1 MIFRKAGICVTAK
14 EFESLT
20 SGIAANTIKLDRG
33 EMSIKDYVKLMKIIL
48 GKEVFEKAIEILD
61 ED

>member
-1 MIFRKAGICVTAK
+1 MTTK

-33 EMSIKDYVKLMKIIL
+33 EMSTKDYVKLMKIIL
-48 GKEVFEKAIEILD
+48 GKEVFERAIEILD

>member
-1 MIFRKAGICVTAK
+1 MTAK